1 MEVTVEGKKFHCQP
15 GDKLIINGN
24 VQHSAVAGPQGCGF
38 FWSEKL

>member
-15 GDKLIINGN
+15 GDRFIIDGN
-24 VQHSAVAGPQGCGF
+24 IQQGCGF